1 MKWNMKFRFC
11 RGILDISGQEL
22 LNSKV
27 VKDNE
32 EQSVCCGHNT
42 RAVTHS
48 DHRWWWHSFID
59 FSHCEGYLPMAC
71 KLQPTPYLLE
81 HSLPVS
87 LPNVDNNDLQ
97 R

>member
-1 MKWNMKFRFC
+1 
-11 RGILDISGQEL
+11 
-22 LNSKV
+22 
-27 VKDNE
+27 
-32 EQSVCCGHNT
+32 
-42 RAVTHS
+42 
-48 DHRWWWHSFID
+48 
-59 FSHCEGYLPMAC
+59 MAC